1 MHCRSEFWRG
11 FDFRC
16 LEFQYCVDG
25 IYQDTDQ
32 LRVLLPLSFHHHD
45 ASSDMEV
52 CGGPATS
59 SAQKVLDLGKKG
71 FRCLFGDV
79 VSAVQLAARDICGN
93 LSPFMQRI
101 EQTTDDPMSPP

>member
-32 LRVLLPLSFHHHD
+32 LRVLLPLSFHRQQLVID
-45 ASSDMEV
+45 RRLPEPANRVLILTGRPGGQDSD
-52 CGGPATS
+52 GRFLS
-59 SAQKVLDLGKKG
+59 SAVTKSRGRRSHR
-71 FRCLFGDV
+71 FM
-79 VSAVQLAARDICGN
+79 LARPQCRAPAHR
-93 LSPFMQRI
+93 
-101 EQTTDDPMSPP
+101 